1 MSFEEFRRVVDQAPD
16 WERVILHGIGEPL
29 LGWTYQG
36 KPLVA

>member
-16 WERVILHGIGEPL
+16 WERVILQGLSEPL
-29 LGWTYQG
+29 LEWTYQG